1 MFYICILNF
10 LCFLMYILNF
20 LCFLMYI
27 LILLTILNIL
37 YTLTIKYYISTQHR
51 RCILYV
57 IILEIITL
65 FYYIKILENT
75 EFGITYSILKCLSIL
90 TMTILSVTIFNECIT
105 PKIMAGISC
114 LIIAIIL
121 LSIK

>member
-1 MFYICILNF
+1 
-10 LCFLMYILNF
+10 
-20 LCFLMYI
+20 MYI

-37 YTLTIKYYISTQHR
+37 YTITIKYYISTLQR
-51 RCILYV
+51 KCILYI
-57 IILEIITL
+57 IILELITL

-75 EFGITYSILKCLSIL
+75 EFGLTYSILKCLSIL

-105 PKIMAGISC
+105 SKIITGIAC

>member
-1 MFYICILNF
+1 MFYIC
-10 LCFLMYILNF
+10 ILNF

-90 TMTILSVTIFNECIT
+90 IMTILSVTIFNECMT